1 MMKVIYKIYMTFT
14 SLMFL
19 LCIYA
24 VKEHL
29 WIPEMGIYTI
39 ILYIGAPFLLS
50 GLGLWIANYLSHDA
64 IESESEEVEMANDT
78 YMPVYL
84 GYFFVALSIP
94 EKDYITLGMV
104 FGLIFILTLFSQT
117 QYFNPVFLMYGY
129 KFYHITK
136 KNHFKVFIITRKKIR
151 NTEDLVF
158 LDLRRI
164 NDFTFIDKEK

>member
-1 MMKVIYKIYMTFT
+1 
-14 SLMFL
+14 
-19 LCIYA
+19 
-24 VKEHL
+24 
-29 WIPEMGIYTI
+29 MGIYTI

-158 LDLRRI
+158 WDLRRI